1 MDYLDPMD
9 PEYAV
14 KDAKRTMAK
23 EEPSARRSAAACS
36 PLARQM
42 LDAAKNR
49 KGDTYGDAASR
60 VIAVAD
66 QGRNLYDIAHWNN
79 VVDVLR
85 ELSKFTENETSPD
98 AGATE

>member
-1 MDYLDPMD
+1 MD

-14 KDAKRTMAK
+14 KDAKRTLAK
-23 EEPSARRSAAACS
+23 EGPSARLSAA
-36 PLARQM
+36 ARQM

-66 QGRNLYDIAHWNN
+66 QGLNLYDTAQWNN

-85 ELSKFTENETSPD
+85 ELSKFTENASMEVRQK
-98 AGATE
+98 

>member
-1 MDYLDPMD
+1 MDEPQYSSETSETMNKLDSGEIQETP
-9 PEYAV
+9 
-14 KDAKRTMAK
+14 AK
-23 EEPSARRSAAACS
+23 EKRLARRSAAACS
-36 PLARQM
+36 PLARKM

-66 QGRNLYDIAHWNN
+66 QGRNLYDIAQWNN

-85 ELSKFTENETSPD
+85 ELSKFTENR
-98 AGATE
+98 